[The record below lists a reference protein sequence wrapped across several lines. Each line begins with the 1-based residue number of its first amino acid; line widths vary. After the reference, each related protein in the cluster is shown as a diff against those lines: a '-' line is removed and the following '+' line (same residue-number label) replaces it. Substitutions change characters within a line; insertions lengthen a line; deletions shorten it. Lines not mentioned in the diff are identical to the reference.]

1 MSPSFISPVRRIT
14 SAIISVV
21 TAGRMKCIKAICI
34 STAGEPPI
42 ASIAPNC
49 PTRPLVPIPA
59 PEGTFVILNR
69 SVESGPRMKLA
80 RVGGT

>member
-21 TAGRMKCIKAICI
+21 TAGSMKCIKAICI
-34 STAGEPPI
+34 STAGELPI

-49 PTRPLVPIPA
+49 PPGR
-59 PEGTFVILNR
+59 
-69 SVESGPRMKLA
+69 
-80 RVGGT
+80 